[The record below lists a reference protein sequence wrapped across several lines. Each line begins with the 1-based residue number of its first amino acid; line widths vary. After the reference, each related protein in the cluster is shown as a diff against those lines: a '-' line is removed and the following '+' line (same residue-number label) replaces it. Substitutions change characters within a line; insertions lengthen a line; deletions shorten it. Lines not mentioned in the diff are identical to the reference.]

1 MSSPRTL
8 IPSDEARVLALSEAV
23 QTSAAGI
30 VSRTVLQSAE
40 LRVVLFA
47 FADGQELTT
56 HTSKRRALVQILEGE
71 CDFFFAGK
79 WQRLAAGALL
89 HMPPEHEHAVR
100 AAAGPFSMLLTLG
113 AEAAPSSATANTSS

>member
-1 MSSPRTL
+1 MNPRTL
-8 IPSDEARVLALSEAV
+8 IPSEEAATLALAEAV

-30 VSRTVLQSAE
+30 VSRTVLQSPE

-47 FADGQELTT
+47 FADGQELTA

-71 CDFFFAGK
+71 CDFFFAGQ
-79 WQRLAAGALL
+79 WRRLVAGDLL
-89 HMPPEHEHAVR
+89 HMPPGHEHAVR

-113 AEAAPSSATANTSS
+113 A